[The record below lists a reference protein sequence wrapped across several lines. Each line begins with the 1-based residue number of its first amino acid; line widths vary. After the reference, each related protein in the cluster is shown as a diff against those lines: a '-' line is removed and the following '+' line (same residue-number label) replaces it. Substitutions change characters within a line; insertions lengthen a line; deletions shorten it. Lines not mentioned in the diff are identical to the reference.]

1 MRGSKII
8 RLFWISQSGLNQFY
22 VFSASRESKNIL
34 AVSSTLAF
42 LSVISSLIDL
52 LGKFYRY

>member
-22 VFSASRESKNIL
+22 LFSASWESKNIL

-52 LGKFYRY
+52 VGKF